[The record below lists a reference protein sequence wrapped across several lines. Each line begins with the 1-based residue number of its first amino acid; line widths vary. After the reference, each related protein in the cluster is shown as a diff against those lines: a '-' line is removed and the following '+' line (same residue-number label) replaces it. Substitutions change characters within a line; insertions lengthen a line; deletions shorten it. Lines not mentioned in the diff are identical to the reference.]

1 MTGYVVT
8 LRETKGLYIAY
19 YYSSLCN
26 GALDYLN
33 MVASPEAEK
42 SSLPVHIAIIMD
54 GNGRWALNR
63 GLPRFEGHKAG
74 VENIRRAVKCFGQ
87 HGIKYVTLY
96 AFSTENWRRSKQ
108 EVRGLFG
115 LLGRVIDKETQ
126 NFHKEGIK
134 LNLLGNLEGLNPIL
148 QKKVRNALELTKDN
162 KEMTLCIAFNYGG
175 RDEILRA
182 VTEIIKQGLMP
193 EEITEEVFSRHLY
206 TTGLPDPDL
215 IIRTGGEL
223 RLSNFLLWQSA
234 YSEYYSTLTYW
245 PDFGEEEINK
255 ALAVYRQRQRR
266 FGGLG

>member
-1 MTGYVVT
+1 MTGYVVN

-19 YYSSLCN
+19 YYTDLCN
-26 GALDYLN
+26 GVLDYLS
-33 MVASPEAEK
+33 MVASPVAEK

-87 HGIKYVTLY
+87 HGIKYITLY

-134 LNLLGNLEGLNPIL
+134 LNLLGNLEGLNPGL
-148 QKKVRNALELTKDN
+148 QKKVHNALELTRDN
-162 KEMTLCIAFNYGG
+162 KEMTLCIAFS
-175 RDEILRA
+175 
-182 VTEIIKQGLMP
+182 
-193 EEITEEVFSRHLY
+193 FS
-206 TTGLPDPDL
+206 
-215 IIRTGGEL
+215 
-223 RLSNFLLWQSA
+223 S
-234 YSEYYSTLTYW
+234 
-245 PDFGEEEINK
+245 
-255 ALAVYRQRQRR
+255 YRI
-266 FGGLG
+266 